1 MFTKPCQA
9 RPIFRPFSTST
20 ALLITIIVELRDITY
35 DVFNVT
41 LMII

>member
-20 ALLITIIVELRDITY
+20 ALLITIVELRDITY